1 MYTVGNLLKHL
12 NQTSVFFIAPDS
24 SITDA
29 RDYMKEKRIG
39 AVSVKADDELVGIL
53 TERDILWKCD
63 LRTGLT
69 LERVESIM
77 TPVEDIVTVNPGID
91 LEECFNLMNVH
102 RIRHLP
108 VVENDKLVGMLSIRD
123 LVRAIVD
130 EQILISSQLESY
142 ITGRS

>member
-1 MYTVGNLLKHL
+1 MYKVGDLLKHL
-12 NQTSVFFIAPDS
+12 KQTTVYYIAPDA

-29 RDYMKEKRIG
+29 KGYMKEKHIG

-63 LRTGLT
+63 LRHDLS
-69 LERVESIM
+69 LEKVVSIM
-77 TPVEDIVTVNPGID
+77 TPVEDIVTVHPSVD
-91 LEECFNLMNVH
+91 LEECFNLMDVH

-108 VVENDKLVGMLSIRD
+108 VVENEKLVGMLSIRD

-130 EQILISSQLESY
+130 QQIFISSQLESY

>member
-1 MYTVGNLLKHL
+1 MYKVGDLLKHL
-12 NQTSVFFIAPDS
+12 KQTTVYYIEPDS

-29 RDYMKEKRIG
+29 RDYMKEKHIG
-39 AVSVKADDELVGIL
+39 AVSVKSGDELVGIL

-63 LRTGLT
+63 LHSDLS
-69 LERVESIM
+69 LEKVESIM
-77 TPVEDIVTVNPGID
+77 TPVKDIVTINPNVD
-91 LEECFNLMNVH
+91 LEECFNLMDVH

-130 EQILISSQLESY
+130 QQIFISSQLESY

>member
-1 MYTVGNLLKHL
+1 MYTVGNLLNHL
-12 NQTSVFFIAPDS
+12 DQSTVYFIPPDL

-29 RDYMKEKRIG
+29 SDYMKEKGIG
-39 AVSVKADDELVGIL
+39 AVSVKVDDELVGIL
-53 TERDILWKCD
+53 TERDMLWKCD
-63 LRTGLT
+63 LKDDLS
-69 LERVESIM
+69 LVKVESIM
-77 TPVEDIVTVNPGID
+77 TPEKDIVTVNTSVD

-108 VVENDKLVGMLSIRD
+108 VVEDGKLVGMLSIRD

-130 EQILISSQLESY
+130 QQILISSQLESY

>member
-12 NQTSVFFIAPDS
+12 KQSTVYFIAPDS

-29 RDYMKEKRIG
+29 RDYMKEKQIG
-39 AVSVKADDELVGIL
+39 AVSVKVDDELVGIL
-53 TERDILWKCD
+53 TERDMLWKCD
-63 LRTGLT
+63 LKDDLS
-69 LERVESIM
+69 LVKVESIM
-77 TPVEDIVTVNPGID
+77 TPADDIVTVEPSVD

-102 RIRHLP
+102 KIRHLP
-108 VVENDKLVGMLSIRD
+108 VVEDGKLVGMLSIRD

-130 EQILISSQLESY
+130 QQILISSQLESY

>member
-1 MYTVGNLLKHL
+1 MYTVGNLLNHL
-12 NQTSVFFIAPDS
+12 DQTTIYFIHPNL
-24 SITDA
+24 SITEA
-29 RDYMKEKRIG
+29 RNYMKEKRIG
-39 AVSVKADDELVGIL
+39 AVSVKVENDLVGIL

-63 LRTGLT
+63 LRDDLS
-69 LERVESIM
+69 LKNVESIM
-77 TPVEDIVTVNPGID
+77 TPIEDIVTVSPGID

-108 VVENDKLVGMLSIRD
+108 VVENEKLVGMLSIRD

-130 EQILISSQLESY
+130 EQILISSQLENY